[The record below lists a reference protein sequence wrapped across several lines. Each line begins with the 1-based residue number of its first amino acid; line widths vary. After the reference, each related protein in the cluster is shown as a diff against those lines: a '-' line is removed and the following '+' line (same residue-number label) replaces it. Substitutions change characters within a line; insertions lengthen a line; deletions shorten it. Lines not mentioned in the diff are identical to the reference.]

1 VAPLSC
7 LLTSEARA
15 GWVGRGARP
24 DRRSIPLPGRRQ
36 IRALP
41 RRTRTMSVIR
51 LCRPLRRGSWQASS
65 RMRWRADR
73 GARATHP
80 TPVSDAMTPATLRSH
95 ETTELRRQ

>member
-1 VAPLSC
+1 
-7 LLTSEARA
+7 
-15 GWVGRGARP
+15 
-24 DRRSIPLPGRRQ
+24 
-36 IRALP
+36 
-41 RRTRTMSVIR
+41 MSVIR

-65 RMRWRADR
+65 RMRWLADR